1 MLLFEV
7 TFFDP
12 LFQYTKYYQ
21 RTIYERMMNL
31 LQTDVSGYMTKV
43 SKENYRDKLINY
55 FPKALLIASVL
66 F

>member
-31 LQTDVSGYMTKV
+31 LQTDVCVYMTKV
-43 SKENYRDKLINY
+43 S
-55 FPKALLIASVL
+55 
-66 F
+66 